1 MDCSSAAKRL
11 INQERQVAVKNRH
24 VSLWSNHRILCV
36 RFGLYWRFVF
46 HLIKDI
52 TKIFACEA
60 TAEESTSCTEKNKY
74 FNDHIVRRINP
85 HGHITIYEHK
95 ESGVGVFV

>member
-52 TKIFACEA
+52 TQIFAFEA
-60 TAEESTSCTEKNKY
+60 TAEESTSSKE
-74 FNDHIVRRINP
+74 INELI
-85 HGHITIYEHK
+85 HTDTLHLRT
-95 ESGVGVFV
+95 